1 MNLEYFIARKV
12 AASGQKSFSRL
23 IIRIAITA
31 VALSV
36 AVMIIATA
44 LIAGFK
50 YEISNKIFGFW
61 GHIHI
66 TDTDINRSLLDA
78 YPVKKNQTFYPS
90 LDTVR
95 KITYLDQTEV
105 GGVHYEQMRTTK
117 GGVDHIQVFAMIP
130 VIVKGKKDIEGIVLK
145 GISDD
150 FEWKYMDQFMVEG
163 ERIVLPDSSASKDII
178 ISQQT
183 ARRLDV
189 KTGDNFDVVF
199 VRKNEQLR
207 RRFVISGIYKT
218 GLEEYD
224 KRFAL
229 VDIRQLQRLLG
240 WTENE
245 VGGFEVFIE
254 DIDDLSTIVDYI
266 YYDQLPNDLYAE
278 GIKKK
283 LPEIFDW
290 LELQD
295 INEIVILSLMVI
307 VAIINMVTAL
317 MILILE
323 RTNMIGTLKAMGSS
337 NWSIRKVFLYYAA
350 YIVIIGLF
358 WGNLFGIGIC
368 VLQDQLEIIRLSEEN
383 YYLSVAPIKMNFWTI
398 LGINTGTLITTVLF
412 LVIPSYLVSSISP
425 VKAIRFK

>member
-1 MNLEYFIARKV
+1 MKLEYFIARRV

-36 AVMIIATA
+36 AVMIVATA

-50 YEISNKIFGFW
+50 NEISNKIFGFW

-66 TDTDINRSLLDA
+66 TDTDIDRSMIDA
-78 YPVKKNQTFYPS
+78 FPIKKNQKFYPS

-95 KITYLDQTEV
+95 KLSYLQQLEI
-105 GGVHYEQMRTTK
+105 GGLPYERMVETK
-117 GGVDHIQVFAMIP
+117 GGVEHIQVFAMIP
-130 VIVKGKKDIEGIVLK
+130 VIVKGENNIEGLVIK
-145 GISDD
+145 GIDTD
-150 FEWKYMDQFMVEG
+150 FAWENMDRFMVEG
-163 ERIVLPDSSASKDII
+163 ERISFSDSTASPDII
-178 ISQQT
+178 ISRQT
-183 ARRLDV
+183 ARRLEV
-189 KTGDNFDVVF
+189 EVGDNFDIVF
-199 VRKNEQLR
+199 VRQNEQLR
-207 RRFVISGIYKT
+207 RRFTVKGIYKT

-224 KRFAL
+224 RRFAL
-229 VDIRQLQRLLG
+229 VDIRQIRRLLG
-240 WTENE
+240 WKEDE

-254 DIDDLSTIVDYI
+254 HLDDLRTIEEYI
-266 YYDQLPNDLYAE
+266 YFEQLPNDLYAE
-278 GIKKK
+278 NIERK

-295 INEIVILSLMVI
+295 INEVIIMGLMII

-323 RTNMIGTLKAMGSS
+323 RTNMIGTLKAMGAS

-350 YIVIIGLF
+350 YIIIIGLI
-358 WGNLFGIGIC
+358 WGNVVGLGIC
-368 VLQDQLEIIRLSEEN
+368 VLQEQFELIRLSEEN
-383 YYLSVAPIKMNFWTI
+383 YYLSVAPIELNFWTI
-398 LGINTGTLITTVLF
+398 IGINAGTLILTVLF
-412 LVIPSYLVSSISP
+412 LVVPSYLVTSISP

>member
-1 MNLEYFIARKV
+1 
-12 AASGQKSFSRL
+12 
-23 IIRIAITA
+23 
-31 VALSV
+31 
-36 AVMIIATA
+36 
-44 LIAGFK
+44 
-50 YEISNKIFGFW
+50 
-61 GHIHI
+61 
-66 TDTDINRSLLDA
+66 
-78 YPVKKNQTFYPS
+78 
-90 LDTVR
+90 
-95 KITYLDQTEV
+95 
-105 GGVHYEQMRTTK
+105 MRTTK